1 MISPPVAFFCVPH
14 GGHFNQM
21 QALIRAAVRDG
32 MDVVVFTDV
41 ALAGVVDATGARFAD
56 LFAGR
61 SVADDTSVP
70 QPCRYV
76 TFAGRFGDE
85 VAAQA
90 RALGVRLV
98 VSDSMAVIGRVVA
111 TALDV
116 PYVNVCGGHN
126 VHPDRVLTELA
137 EDPRVAVSEHC
148 LEAVDRLRDHFG
160 LVDPSPFSYVAPPS
174 TVLNVYCEPPEYL
187 TDDDRRA
194 WEPIVF
200 FGCLPS
206 PADLVG
212 PGAPTPAA
220 FAAGADEKLYVSF
233 GTIIWRYYAAEAIA
247 CLRAVTAAVA
257 ERPGTSALVSLGGA
271 DVQQSVIE
279 ELDGPNVRVESFVDQ
294 WQVLAQADAFVTH
307 HGLNSTHEAVFHTVP
322 MLSYPFFADQPDLAR
337 KSQDFGLAMPLVTAP
352 RAEVSVGAVH
362 AALAELRSE
371 RDRLG
376 TALRRARGWET
387 EVIARRPAAI
397 QQILELV

>member
-14 GGHFNQM
+14 GGHFNQTR
-21 QALIRAAVRDG
+21 ALIRAAVRDG

-41 ALAGVVDATGARFAD
+41 ALAGVVGATGARFAD
-56 LFAGR
+56 LFSDR

-70 QPCRYV
+70 HPCRYV
-76 TFAGRFGDE
+76 TFAGRFGDQ

-111 TALDV
+111 AALNV
-116 PYVNVCGGHN
+116 PHVNVCGGHN
-126 VHPDRVLTELA
+126 LHPDRFLTQLA
-137 EDPRVAVSEHC
+137 GDQRVAVSAHC
-148 LEAVDRLRDHFG
+148 LEAVDRLRGHFG
-160 LVDPSPFSYVAPPS
+160 LVDASPFSYVAPPS
-174 TVLNVYCEPPEYL
+174 PVLNVYCEPPQYL
-187 TDDDRRA
+187 SDEDRRA
-194 WEPIVF
+194 WEPVVF

-206 PADLVG
+206 PADLAG

-220 FAAGADEKLYVSF
+220 FASGADEKLFVSF
-233 GTIIWRYYAAEAIA
+233 GTIVWRYFAAEAIA

-257 ERPGTSALVSLGGA
+257 VRPGTSALVSLGGA
-271 DVQQSVIE
+271 DVQPSVIE
-279 ELDGPNVRVESFVDQ
+279 ELERSNVRVESFVDQ
-294 WQVLAQADAFVTH
+294 WQVLAQADAFITH

-322 MLSYPFFADQPDLAR
+322 MLSYPFFGDQPALAR
-337 KSQDFGLAMPLVTAP
+337 KSQDFGLALPLVTAP

-362 AALAELRSE
+362 AALGELRAE

-376 TALRRARGWET
+376 TALRRARGWEA

-397 QQILELV
+397 QQILSLI